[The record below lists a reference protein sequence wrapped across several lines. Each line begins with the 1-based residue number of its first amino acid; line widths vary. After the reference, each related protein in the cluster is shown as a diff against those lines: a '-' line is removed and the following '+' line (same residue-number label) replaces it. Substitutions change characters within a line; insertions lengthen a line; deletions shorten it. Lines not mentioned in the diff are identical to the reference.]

1 MTDIIMNAFSKCWW
15 QGTVFA
21 NPTHGSPAMN
31 PILGMT
37 LAMLAGLAARD
48 ARAASPESP
57 LRGTWTLVAA
67 DKILPGG
74 ERVRDYGE
82 SPTGRLIVDARGRY
96 SLQIFKS
103 ERLRFASDDKARGSA
118 DEYAS
123 AALGSSTHYGTIA
136 VDASRHTL
144 TFRIEGA
151 SFPNWE
157 GTSQQREYTLDDG
170 VLTYRVPARSDGSI
184 PVSVWKL
191 D

>member
-1 MTDIIMNAFSKCWW
+1 
-15 QGTVFA
+15 
-21 NPTHGSPAMN
+21 MN

-37 LAMLAGLAARD
+37 FAILAGLAMRD

-57 LRGTWTLVAA
+57 LRGTWALVAA

-74 ERVRDYGE
+74 ERVPDYGR
-82 SPTGRLIVDARGRY
+82 SPAGRLLVDAQGRY

-103 ERLRFASDDKARGSA
+103 ERLRFASGDKASGSA

-136 VDASRHTL
+136 VDVPRHTL

-157 GTSQQREYTLDDG
+157 GTTQQREYTLDDN
-170 VLTYRVPARSDGSI
+170 LLSYQVPRRPDGSI
-184 PVSVWKL
+184 PVSVWKKL